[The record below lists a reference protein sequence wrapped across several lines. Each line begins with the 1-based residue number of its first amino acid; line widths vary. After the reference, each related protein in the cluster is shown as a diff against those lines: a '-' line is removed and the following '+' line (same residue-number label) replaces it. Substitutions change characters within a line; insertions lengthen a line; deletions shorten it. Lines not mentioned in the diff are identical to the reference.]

1 MACLLNV
8 FLVALAAVTATP
20 ASAYPPP
27 AAGGGKMWMAC
38 RPPDQIDEPLLRDA
52 KPTEIAL
59 DECQLTARG
68 KPDPGL
74 VAADETNGRPM
85 HQYGSVGC
93 GTGMMVGR
101 VFTDRVFDRDGMVTR
116 SSLSQVDI
124 MPEQERGNTYERFRF
139 IKMHTYK
146 RKVAGRG
153 LQGGAETPITG
164 VIGEELKAIFPDTVI
179 TNRAHLVGTPEPE
192 ESIHV
197 NQYALL
203 YKTMIVAQQLQT
215 RSDNQAKAIEALE
228 AEIAA
233 LKAQRALR

>member
-1 MACLLNV
+1 MTRLLVV
-8 FLVALAAVTATP
+8 FAALAAAMP
-20 ASAYPPP
+20 ASA
-27 AAGGGKMWMAC
+27 KMWMAC
-38 RPPDQIDEPLLRDA
+38 NPMNQIDEPLLRDST
-52 KPTEIAL
+52 PTEMLLHACDL
-59 DECQLTARG
+59 SGTGRG
-68 KPDPGL
+68 EPEPVL
-74 VAADETNGRPM
+74 VAANEDTGEVENGSGAM
-85 HQYGSVGC
+85 GC
-93 GTGMMVGR
+93 GQNNMLASVAAEEILDGTGR
-101 VFTDRVFDRDGMVTR
+101 VTR
-116 SSLSQVDI
+116 SSLAQVDI
-124 MPEQERGNTYERFRF
+124 MPEQELSNTYERFRF